1 MHPETV
7 GPPPDARERPIGA
20 ESGES

>member
-7 GPPPDARERPIGA
+7 GPPPDARERPIGP
-20 ESGES
+20 ESGGS